1 MLGFFSTKVVVFQCV
16 HQHSMSLKTT
26 VVKRVQAPARPARTK
41 VPVPLASQE
50 ITFLAGTVF
59 QLAHQEHFQ
68 M

>member
-1 MLGFFSTKVVVFQCV
+1 ML
-16 HQHSMSLKTT
+16 LKTT